1 MKGSIERIGFIIEY
15 ISAYESKIKLANKCG
30 LFDEAHLFELFALKI
45 CELWYGKK
53 FLNLNTIKKNY
64 PCVDLISDDG
74 TVYVQVSTQT
84 DIMSKIRGTLQ
95 ALDKSNA
102 PELANV
108 TSPVFFVLSQESESS
123 VKDFTVGKYS
133 FVSASNLISTDKIV
147 EKAKVDT
154 SFQTALYEILK
165 SDIEGLS
172 DIADKLLK
180 LFDDS
185 KNVGL
190 LNIITTINGEYEI
203 NRTELIRQI
212 ETEKHQFSI
221 VCGEAG
227 CGKSV
232 ICKKILEDAE
242 RVLFARAD
250 RLIGCHSIDEIWGI
264 DVSKSFELLQGKKV
278 VIYLDALEYIASA
291 KESTKE
297 ILQSLLNE
305 IKKHP
310 NISFLTS
317 CRSCDVG
324 AFIKLFGLF
333 DIKKYV
339 VENISDEELK
349 GLCKKYP
356 VIREMASSG
365 KYAELI
371 RSPFYINVI
380 VSKRID
386 LTEASDVNAFRTFIW
401 RECICLSKMASEKN
415 ISSSEIVQTI
425 KILAIERSKRF
436 SVGIPEEE
444 IDQKILEFLRSN
456 GVVTEK
462 GYFIRLKYDI
472 YEDICFEHFFDIEF
486 DASKA
491 VYSCFFESIEKMGIG
506 VYRRYQIWISNK
518 LLARENR
525 DKFLQ
530 ALVFDSK
537 VSLDWHRNTVIG
549 LIRSPF
555 CKSFFDEQE
564 ANIVD
569 EKHLDEFVEIANC
582 FGFEMGGV
590 SYNKLKS
597 ICRLECKASGYGR
610 PALISLI
617 HKNEIY
623 KSKASNKSKYIK
635 LCNDYALRSKPIA
648 NIDECVCDIATY
660 YVQEYIDNV
669 VPELCSDAVAYL
681 SPMLEI
687 IYSFPKVSTIWID
700 RFWEKLKAMYVDEN
714 DKRARIGEEILNWT
728 IEHIT
733 LPLVDEKIEGLLG
746 IATTLWTEENARDKR
761 RSLLYSDARIND
773 DSSWGLHGAGEDYN
787 YKHRS
792 IEEDIFLRVIFQRKL
807 KPALEWTISI
817 INKMVSEHVVQKAD
831 EVKIISLYDNEEKI
845 ERQYAGS
852 GRMWF
857 AGREESMLPTLIG
870 DLVYWVKESSIQILH
885 ICEKDK
891 ELFEHLAQYI
901 KKQIFE
907 SSTSV
912 ILFPV
917 IEDIGFEFFEELPG
931 YAIDLASSLDVIAW
945 DIQWQVH
952 NMESP
957 AKTILMEQIKLS
969 MGIPDLAGRYPK
981 REFNY
986 TGIQDYMACCQLF
999 GEETL
1004 NEQCIGILEYLYDKN
1019 DKNNPH
1025 TLLQIQKMDMRHA
1038 KYKKHGENLYSVEPQ
1053 LTDETQRIVDENEG
1067 KNQPER
1073 DVLCRLKNVL
1083 DKGTSDNL
1091 ELVLQSID
1099 VIKEL
1104 MTGQEETINLENYY
1118 IMFISLALKN
1128 PALSQ
1133 SRRTELVCEWI
1144 DRIENVFSH
1153 KNSYVSDLRISVV
1166 LFEQYRNE
1174 IDTEAK
1180 RKLKKIILACLIDC
1194 SSDGQIGLLRRIIV
1208 DTLMGDTNIS
1218 RVFFNTII
1226 GLAKDEWKHN
1236 EYNKR
1241 VLHKNRNRSYCI
1253 SGGGFPKPDDIVR
1266 ALGLEAYKS
1275 SREEIIN
1282 RFLYDEENLDVS
1294 ALKFNELD
1302 PGYLFLSMGTGLGF
1316 DNEEFY
1322 FTAKKMIPIF
1332 VKSMNKEDTESIM
1345 DTYYQRLIVKQLF
1358 EKELT
1363 DENGSYKRAI
1373 DLLFDDV
1380 DFSMFGIDTI
1390 KMYVSLFE
1398 KTEAIYFDS
1407 FKKPATRLR
1416 CQSCIEYAETKIES
1430 IDNGFVRK
1438 GLERIL
1444 IFDTDRMGSDWN
1456 KCETHYSYMDK
1467 LFLCKMWEKYYANN
1481 HEKEVIDAIYQM
1493 KIGELL
1499 PEVLPVVSMV
1509 VTLLKNRQELT
1520 GEHGMIINTL
1530 VLKSL
1535 LDFSENIKSDNELHL
1550 AYEKILNNLIELGD
1564 ESAAVILDEYRLH

>member
-1 MKGSIERIGFIIEY
+1 MKGSIERIDFIVEY
-15 ISAYESKIKLANKCG
+15 ISAYESKIRLANKCS
-30 LFDEAHLFELFALKI
+30 LFDEAHLFELFAKNI
-45 CELWYGKK
+45 CELWYGQEFK
-53 FLNLNTIKKNY
+53 NLNTIKKNY
-64 PCVDLISDDG
+64 PCVDLISKDG

-84 DIMSKIRGTLQ
+84 DIMNKIKGTLQ

-108 TSPVFFVLSQESESS
+108 TSPVFFVLSQDSERS
-123 VKDFTVGKYS
+123 VKDITVGKYS
-133 FVSASNLISTDKIV
+133 FVPVSNLISTAKIV
-147 EKAKVDT
+147 EKAKTDT
-154 SFQTALYEILK
+154 SFQKALYELLK

-172 DIADKLLK
+172 DIADKLMQ
-180 LFDDS
+180 LFEDS
-185 KNVGL
+185 RNVGL
-190 LNIITTINGEYEI
+190 LNIVTTINGKYEI

-212 ETEKHQFSI
+212 ETENHQYSI

-232 ICKKILEDAE
+232 ICKKVLEGVKN
-242 RVLFARAD
+242 VLFARAD
-250 RLIGCHSIDEIWGI
+250 RLVGCRSIDDIWGI
-264 DVSKSFELLQGKKV
+264 DVAKSFGLLQGKKV
-278 VIYLDALEYIASA
+278 VIYVDALEYIASA

-310 NISFLTS
+310 NISFLAS

-324 AFIKLFGLF
+324 AFIKLFGFF

-339 VENISDEELK
+339 VESVSDEELK
-349 GLCKKYP
+349 GLCNKFP
-356 VIREMASSG
+356 VIRKMASSG

-386 LTEASDVNAFRTFIW
+386 LSEASDVNAFRTFIW

-415 ISSSEIVQTI
+415 ISSSEIVGTI
-425 KILAIERSKRF
+425 KLLAIERSKRF
-436 SVGIPEEE
+436 TVGIPEEE
-444 IDQKILEFLRSN
+444 IDHKILEFLRSN
-456 GVVTEK
+456 GVVTDK
-462 GYFIRLKYDI
+462 DNLIRLKYDI
-472 YEDICFEHFFDIEF
+472 YEDICFEYFFDIEF
-486 DASKA
+486 DACKA

-525 DKFLQ
+525 DKFLH
-530 ALVFDSK
+530 ALVFDSN
-537 VSLDWHRNTVIG
+537 VSLYWHRNTVIG

-564 ANIVD
+564 TYIID
-569 EKHLDEFVEIANC
+569 EKRLDEFVEIANC

-590 SYNKLKS
+590 GYNKLKS
-597 ICRLECKASGYGR
+597 ICWLECKASGYGR

-617 HKNEIY
+617 HKNGIY
-623 KSKASNKSKYIK
+623 KSKASNKSKYLK
-635 LCNDYALRSKPIA
+635 LCNDYALRSKHIA
-648 NIDECVCDIATY
+648 DIDECACNIATY
-660 YVQEYIDNV
+660 YVQEYIDNGIS
-669 VPELCSDAVAYL
+669 ERYSDLVAYL
-681 SPMLEI
+681 SLMLEI
-687 IYSFPKVSTIWID
+687 IYSLPKESTIWID
-700 RFWEKLKAMYVDEN
+700 RFWETLKAMYFDEN

-733 LPLVDEKIEGLLG
+733 FPLVDEKIEGLLD
-746 IATTLWTEENARDKR
+746 IATTLWTEENARDR
-761 RSLLYSDARIND
+761 RRNYLYGYSRIND
-773 DSSWGLHGAGEDYN
+773 DSNWGIHGTGEDYN
-787 YKHRS
+787 YKHRY
-792 IEEDIFLRVIFQRKL
+792 IEDDLFLRVVFQRKL
-807 KPALEWTISI
+807 KPALEWTIFI
-817 INKMVSEHVVQKAD
+817 INKMVSEYVAQKGD
-831 EVKIISLYDNEEKI
+831 EVENISLYDCEAKI
-845 ERQYAGS
+845 ERQFVGS

-891 ELFEHLAQYI
+891 ELFEHLAQFI

-917 IEDIGFEFFEELPG
+917 IEDIGFEFFDKLPG
-931 YAIDLASSLDVIAW
+931 YAIDLASSLDIIFW

-957 AKTILMEQIKLS
+957 AKAIIMEQIKLS

-986 TGIQDYMACCQLF
+986 SGIQDYMARCQLF
-999 GEETL
+999 GEDAL
-1004 NEQCIGILEYLYDKN
+1004 NEQCIGVLEYLYDKS

-1025 TLLQIQKMDMRHA
+1025 VLLQIQKMDMRHA
-1038 KYKKHGENLYSVEPQ
+1038 KYKKHGENLYLVEPQ
-1053 LTDETQRIVDENEG
+1053 LTEETQRIVDENEG

-1073 DVLCRLKNVL
+1073 EVLFRLKNVL
-1083 DKGTSDNL
+1083 DKGASDNL

-1099 VIKEL
+1099 IIKGL

-1118 IMFISLALKN
+1118 IMFVSLALKN

-1180 RKLKKIILACLIDC
+1180 RKLKKIILACMLDC
-1194 SSDGQIGLLRRIIV
+1194 SSDGQIGLLRRIII
-1208 DTLMGDTNIS
+1208 DTLMGDTDIS
-1218 RVFFNTII
+1218 RVFFKTII
-1226 GLAKDEWKHN
+1226 GLAKDEWEHK

-1241 VLHKNRNRSYCI
+1241 ILHKNRNRSYCI
-1253 SGGGFPKPDDIVR
+1253 SGGGFPKPDDIVK
-1266 ALGLEAYKS
+1266 ALGLEVYKS

-1282 RFLYDEENLDVS
+1282 RFLYDEEDLDVS
-1294 ALKFNELD
+1294 ALKFYELD

-1332 VKSMNKEDTESIM
+1332 VKSMNKDDTASVM
-1345 DTYYQRLIVKQLF
+1345 DTYYQRLVVKQLF

-1380 DFSMFGIDTI
+1380 DFSLFGIDTI

-1398 KTEAIYFDS
+1398 KTEAVYFDS
-1407 FKKPATRLR
+1407 FNKPDIRIR
-1416 CQSCIEYAETKIES
+1416 CQSCIEYAEKKIES
-1430 IDNGFVRK
+1430 IENAFVRK

-1456 KCETHYSYMDK
+1456 KCETHYSYTDK

-1481 HEKEVIDAIYQM
+1481 HEKDVIDAIYQM

-1509 VTLLKNRQELT
+1509 VTSLKSRQELT
-1520 GEHGMIINTL
+1520 DEYGMIINTL

-1550 AYEKILNNLIELGD
+1550 AYEKILNSLIELGD